1 MGKGLM
7 MKRLRSGFT
16 LIELLIVVAIIGI
29 LAAIAV
35 PNFLNAQV
43 RAKVARVKSDIRAI
57 AQAQEMYYLDNNS
70 YPPESEDNIFSGR
83 RARSEAGLFFLTSP
97 VSYIGSIPH
106 DPFQDTTHIRFSGA
120 EAAYETGVA
129 SRKGINIAFCIFS
142 RGPDMNENGL
152 YSAQPFFGAQR
163 NGGQGN
169 TYHPTNGLLSNG
181 DIYWYGGNSSVVYN
195 LIIDGK
201 TYNGNFP
208 PNFGS

>member
-1 MGKGLM
+1 MMGKGLM

-129 SRKGINIAFCIFS
+129 SRKGINIAFCIFLS
-142 RGPDMNENGL
+142 RTGYERKWFIFSTTL
-152 YSAQPFFGAQR
+152 LRRSAQWRAGK
-163 NGGQGN
+163 
-169 TYHPTNGLLSNG
+169 YLSS
-181 DIYWYGGNSSVVYN
+181 DKW
-195 LIIDGK
+195 L
-201 TYNGNFP
+201 TE
-208 PNFGS
+208 